1 VKRPFEQLLFET
13 PNVAV
18 GSFRCP
24 PDDERFT
31 DTGPS
36 STNCFVFPRRSV
48 WIKPDGRSRFLSD
61 PTIVTL
67 YNQGQRYTRQAFSRA
82 GDHCYW
88 FAVATEAAD
97 EAGFHAADRSVR
109 RGPFSRPYV
118 QAVPAL
124 YVDHHRVLHHLRED
138 VHDPLFVEET
148 VLRMLDTVLR
158 HSMSSSMQIAARPA
172 TPAQRRF
179 VERSK
184 MLLTLW
190 TTRRVPLVELASR
203 VGCSA
208 FHLCH
213 SFRLAEGST
222 LHEYQ
227 TQLRLRAAVE
237 RLVECPPENLSRLA
251 LELGFCSHSHFS
263 AAFRRTF
270 GSTPSRFVEGLTGRR
285 QHRPSRM
292 QDVEGVRR

>member
-1 VKRPFEQLLFET
+1 MAAPSTGVGFPVKRPFEALLFET

-18 GSFRCP
+18 GSFRCA

-36 STNCFVFPRRSV
+36 STHCFVFPRTSV

-61 PTIVTL
+61 STIVTL
-67 YNQGQRYTRQAFSRA
+67 YNQGQRYTRRAFSRA
-82 GDHCYW
+82 GDACYW
-88 FAVATEAAD
+88 FAVSPEAAE
-97 EAGFHAADRSVR
+97 EAAFNATGTLVG

-118 QAVPAL
+118 QAERAL
-124 YVDHHRVLHHLRED
+124 YVDHHRVLHHLRKN
-138 VHDPLFVEET
+138 VQDPLFVEET
-148 VLRMLDTVLR
+148 VLGMLGGIVR
-158 HSMSSSMQIAARPA
+158 QSSAMGRGRTGSHEA
-172 TPAQRRF
+172 TRAQRRF
-179 VERSK
+179 VERAK

-190 TTRRVPLVELASR
+190 TTRRVPLVELAAR
-203 VGCSA
+203 AGCSA

-263 AAFRRTF
+263 AAFRRAF
-270 GSTPSRFVEGLTGRR
+270 GSAPSRFVQELSEG
-285 QHRPSRM
+285 
-292 QDVEGVRR
+292 D